1 MAGTWIKMM
10 KNLHDNPK
18 VEEIAVLTG
27 LDTYAVVGR
36 LHKLWSWVDE
46 VSEDGRDLLTTDDRI
61 NCRIQ
66 CDTFATALRQVGWI
80 EGEGKSIS
88 FVNFTEHNGATA
100 KKRAADSAR
109 IGQKRRCRQ
118 NVANDA
124 TKTRPEKRR
133 EEKSKTSPSEK
144 KGDAS
149 ASRAAEFDWDRDC
162 PPNLNTTA
170 VRDAMDDWFEYRR
183 ERKLAKW
190 KPSTIKKQLAAFV
203 DDGPTAFV
211 AAVDHSIRQQY
222 QGLFAPSGGG
232 ARGSP
237 GTRLNDQHT
246 IKSDD
251 DPLDRLM
258 RNAREAG

>member
-10 KNLHDNPK
+10 KNLHDNLK
-18 VEEIAVLTG
+18 VEEIASITG

-46 VSEDGRDLLTTDDRI
+46 ESEDGQNILTTDARI
-61 NCRIQ
+61 NRRIE

-80 EGEGKSIS
+80 EGEDKAIS

-109 IGQKRRCRQ
+109 IGQKRRCRK
-118 NVANDA
+118 NVATDA

-133 EEKSKTSPSEK
+133 EENSKSSPTEN

-149 ASRAAEFDWDRDC
+149 ASRASDFDWDRDC
-162 PPNLNTTA
+162 PQGMNTPA
-170 VRDAMDDWFEYRR
+170 VQAAMGDWFDYRR

-190 KPSTIKKQLAAFV
+190 KPSTIKRQLAAFA
-203 DDGPTAFV
+203 DDGPDAFV

-237 GTRLNDQHT
+237 QTHAQRSDSYNHT
-246 IKSDD
+246 E
-251 DPLDRLM
+251 DRSWLTGET
-258 RNAREAG
+258 A